1 MIGLINNYY
10 ISNLIYTIVVCSLSF
25 GIIQSLNKKNVYI
38 KNKLVVKNVNIN
50 AFLKYLLLSFFII
63 ILLEQIGNYFN
74 LIVEE
79 EIIKVGTKSII
90 VFFVVRCIVAP
101 ITEEIIFRFGLFEFL
116 RKKINKKL
124 SYIIVSVL
132 FTIIHGYSLYNSVM
146 LFCMSFIWTYS
157 YYKKENLLYPIVLH
171 FFFNLYALISLFNI
185 PNMYYIVLVIIC
197 FVLFLLLS
205 LKKKG

>member
-38 KNKLVVKNVNIN
+38 KNKLVVKNVDIN
-50 AFLKYLLLSFFII
+50 VFLKYLVLSFFII
-63 ILLEQIGNYFN
+63 ILLEQIGIYFN

-79 EIIKVGTKSII
+79 ETIKVGIESII
-90 VFFVVRCIVAP
+90 IFFIVRCIVAP

-124 SYIIVSVL
+124 SFIFVSIL
-132 FTIIHGYSLYNSVM
+132 FAIIHGYSLYNSLM

-157 YYKKENLLYPIVLH
+157 YYKKENLLYPIILH

-185 PNMYYIVLVIIC
+185 PNMYYIVLGIIC